1 MPSELTDAL
10 SKHPKWPV
18 LGTKDWQEVAQQ
30 VLGHNGKLP
39 STDTKYNV
47 IRKHCDNAR
56 TKHNAQK
63 SAVPAPT
70 EAPAYEHALND
81 E

>member
-10 SKHPKWPV
+10 FKHPKWPV
-18 LGTKDWQEVAQQ
+18 LGPKDWQEVAQQ

-39 STDTKYNV
+39 STDIKYNV

-56 TKHNAQK
+56 IK
-63 SAVPAPT
+63 
-70 EAPAYEHALND
+70 
-81 E
+81 